1 MIAKNVKDNIMPK
14 HLTFPTLIIALAASI
29 PFPQSS
35 HAQAPAASGT
45 EQSEVDPEI
54 LVIGQKAKKV
64 RIKFRINDRTRAVR
78 CKAVRSSGDKEFDR
92 AMCEVIRR
100 CARVEP
106 LNKDTVGQCMNRER
120 QNVVREWAA
129 AHRRS

>member
-1 MIAKNVKDNIMPK
+1 MLK
-14 HLTFPTLIIALAASI
+14 HLTFPTLVIALAATI
-29 PFPQSS
+29 PVPQSS
-35 HAQAPAASGT
+35 HAQAPAAPVT
-45 EQSEVDPEI
+45 EPSEVDPEI

-64 RIKFRINDRTRAVR
+64 RIKFRIDDRTRAVR

-92 AMCEVIRR
+92 AMCEPVRR

-106 LNKDTVGQCMNRER
+106 FNNDTVRQCIDRER
-120 QNVVREWAA
+120 QNVFREWAA

>member
-1 MIAKNVKDNIMPK
+1 MPK
-14 HLTFPTLIIALAASI
+14 HLTFPALIIALAASI

-45 EQSEVDPEI
+45 QQSEVDPEI

-106 LNKDTVGQCMNRER
+106 LNNDTVGQCMNRER
-120 QNVVREWAA
+120 QNVVKELAA
-129 AHRRS
+129 AHRRP